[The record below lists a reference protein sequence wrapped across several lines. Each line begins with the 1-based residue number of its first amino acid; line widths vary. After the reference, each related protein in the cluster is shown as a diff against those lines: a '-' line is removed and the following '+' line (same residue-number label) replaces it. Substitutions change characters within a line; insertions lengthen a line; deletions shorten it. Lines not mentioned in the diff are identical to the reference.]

1 MTTQEFVNQ
10 LTSLGGEIVNKM
22 QNCKT
27 PEEAYAVAKETGVTD
42 SFDDFVAEM
51 TKIYESVKD
60 LSEDDL
66 EMVAGGGD
74 PQDQDHAG
82 NIVSAI
88 ATGLSSGAVTAAASI
103 TALLV
108 VPALAAS
115 V

>member
-1 MTTQEFVNQ
+1 
-10 LTSLGGEIVNKM
+10 M
-22 QNCKT
+22 QACKN

-66 EMVAGGGD
+66 HMVAGGGGAPPGTETKD
-74 PQDQDHAG
+74 IVIVTNTVIASA
-82 NIVSAI
+82 IVSF
-88 ATGLSSGAVTAAASI
+88 S
-103 TALLV
+103 ALLI
-108 VPALAAS
+108 VPALATS